1 MTVYKKTNKHLLQ
14 RKREEGTATCCLGDD
29 SKVFGVDGT
38 KLRLVRT
45 LRDLDAFVTILLLR
59 RTAEHVTV
67 LGRPHAKRHLVA
79 RKENTVGYRKS

>member
-1 MTVYKKTNKHLLQ
+1 MYRKSDTHLLQ
-14 RKREEGTATCCLGDD
+14 RKREESTATCRLGDD
-29 SKVFGVDGT
+29 SEVFGVDGA

-45 LRDLDAFVTILLLR
+45 LRDLDAFVAVLLLR

-79 RKENTVGYRKS
+79 RKENTVGYRTS

>member
-1 MTVYKKTNKHLLQ
+1 MTVYRKSDTHLLQ
-14 RKREEGTATCCLGDD
+14 RKRKESTATCCLGDD
-29 SKVFGVDGT
+29 SEMFGVDRT